1 VNSLPKRVVFLPD
14 RPVDREG
21 DLFSAL
27 VRDLGLENWAIDED
41 AGPDDIV
48 AYIGRERAATR
59 FGERVKTGP
68 VAGHD
73 GVYVLPS
80 TAPEHRGKF
89 YEGVWRNFVGHVLGR
104 DLAVRDE
111 YKGLA
116 PEEIK
121 ARLDARRFEFAL
133 LAANI
138 AYDINIGSIV
148 RSANA
153 FLAAEV
159 VLYGRRKADL
169 RGAMGAQNYEN
180 VVHVADAA
188 ALDAFLDTRR
198 YSLVCLEDA
207 PGSVALPAFEWPERP
222 LLAFGQE
229 GPGLP
234 AEVLARADH
243 TVVIPQYGSMRSI
256 NVGVAAGIA
265 MYDWH
270 AKRPRSSS
278 GKQYDE

>member
-1 VNSLPKRVVFLPD
+1 MKRIVFLPD

-21 DLFSAL
+21 DLFHAL
-27 VRDLGLENWAIDED
+27 VAELGLEGWVVD
-41 AGPDDIV
+41 AEPGPDDVV
-48 AYIGRERAATR
+48 AYIGKERASR
-59 FGERVKTGP
+59 VFGERVRTGP
-68 VAGHD
+68 FR

-80 TAPEHRGKF
+80 TAPEHRAKF
-89 YEGVWRNFVGHVLGR
+89 YEGVWRNFASFVLGR

-111 YKGLA
+111 FKGLA
-116 PEEIK
+116 TEEIK

-133 LAANI
+133 LTANV

-180 VVHVADAA
+180 LVHIAGAE
-188 ALDAFLDTRR
+188 ALDGFLEERSYT
-198 YSLVCLEDA
+198 LVCLEDA
-207 PGSVALPAFEWPERP
+207 PGAVALPEFAWPSRP

-234 AEVLARADH
+234 AEVLARAAH
-243 TVVIPQYGSMRSI
+243 TVVIPQFGSMRSI

-270 AKRPRSSS
+270 AKRARM
-278 GKQYDE
+278 DA

>member
-1 VNSLPKRVVFLPD
+1 MKRIVFLPD

-21 DLFSAL
+21 DLFFAL
-27 VRDLGLENWAIDED
+27 VRDLGLDTWVLDEE

-48 AYIGRERAATR
+48 AYVGRERASAR

-68 VAGHD
+68 VAGHE

-89 YEGVWRNFVGHVLGR
+89 FEGVWRNFASHVLGR

-111 YKGLA
+111 YKGL
-116 PEEIK
+116 PSEEIK
-121 ARLDARRFEFAL
+121 ARLDAKRFEFGL
-133 LAANI
+133 LAANV
-138 AYDINIGSIV
+138 AYDINVGSIV

-180 VVHVADAA
+180 LVHVADAD
-188 ALDAFLDTRR
+188 ALALFLVERK
-198 YSLVCLEDA
+198 YSLVCFEDA
-207 PGSVALPAFEWPERP
+207 PGAVALPAFEWPQRP
-222 LLAFGQE
+222 LIAFGQE

-234 AEVLARADH
+234 SEVLSRADH
-243 TVVIPQYGSMRSI
+243 TVVIPQFGSMRSI

-270 AKRPRSSS
+270 AKRSTM
-278 GKQYDE
+278 DA

>member
-1 VNSLPKRVVFLPD
+1 VKRIVFLPD
-14 RPVDREG
+14 RPVDRDG
-21 DLFSAL
+21 DLFHAL
-27 VRDLGLENWAIDED
+27 VSELGLEHWVIDEEP
-41 AGPDDIV
+41 GHDDVV
-48 AYIGRERAATR
+48 AYVGKERATEA
-59 FGERVKTGP
+59 FGERVRTGP
-68 VAGHD
+68 FR

-80 TAPEHRGKF
+80 TAPEHRAKF
-89 YEGVWRNFVGHVLGR
+89 YEGVWRNFASFVLGR

-111 YKGLA
+111 FKGL
-116 PEEIK
+116 PTEEIK
-121 ARLDARRFEFAL
+121 ARLDAQRFEFGL
-133 LAANI
+133 LAANV

-180 VVHVADAA
+180 LVHVADAGE
-188 ALDAFLDTRR
+188 LDVLLENRA
-198 YSLVCLEDA
+198 YSLVCLEDS
-207 PGSVALPAFEWPERP
+207 PGAVELPNFEWPARP

-234 AEVLARADH
+234 GEVLARAAH
-243 TVVIPQYGSMRSI
+243 TVVIPQFGSMRSI

-270 AKRPRSSS
+270 AKRARMNP
-278 GKQYDE
+278 

>member
-1 VNSLPKRVVFLPD
+1 MKRIVFRPD

-21 DLFSAL
+21 DLFRAL
-27 VRDLGLENWAIDED
+27 VAKLEFENWVIDEEPQD
-41 AGPDDIV
+41 GDLI
-48 AYIGRERAATR
+48 AYVGRERASAEH
-59 FGERVKTGP
+59 GARVKTGP
-68 VAGHD
+68 LSD

-80 TAPEHRGKF
+80 TAPELRGRF
-89 YEGVWRNFVGHVLGR
+89 FEGVWRNFAAVVLGR

-121 ARLDARRFEFAL
+121 ARLDAKRFPFAL
-133 LAANI
+133 LAANV
-138 AYDINIGSIV
+138 AYDINIGSII

-153 FLAAEV
+153 FLANEV
-159 VLYGRRKADL
+159 VIYGRKKADL

-180 VVHVADAA
+180 
-188 ALDAFLDTRR
+188 
-198 YSLVCLEDA
+198 LVCLADSGELEEFLEKRRYQLICFEETDGA
-207 PGSVALPAFEWPERP
+207 VDLARFEWPENP

-234 AEVLARADH
+234 AELLARADAR
-243 TVVIPQYGSMRSI
+243 VVIPLHGSMRSI

-270 AKRPRSSS
+270 AKRSA
-278 GKQYDE
+278 QL